1 MTTCCQPW
9 SPIARHCDQSCS
21 GSATMMIQVM
31 YLSSVLTE
39 SWISERVLVNFL
51 ASAAILLM

>member
-1 MTTCCQPW
+1 MTCCQPW
-9 SPIARHCDQSCS
+9 SPIARHCDQICS
-21 GSATMMIQVM
+21 GSAMMMIQVM
-31 YLSSVLTE
+31 YFSSWLTD